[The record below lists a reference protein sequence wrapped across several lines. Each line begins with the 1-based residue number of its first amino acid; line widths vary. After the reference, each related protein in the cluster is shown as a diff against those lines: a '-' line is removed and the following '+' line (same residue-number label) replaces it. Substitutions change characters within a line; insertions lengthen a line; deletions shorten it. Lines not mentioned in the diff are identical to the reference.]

1 MNITHFFTNTLGA
14 KLRTPYR
21 WGAINDMT
29 NYVFLR
35 VWEDNIESIPD
46 GERIL
51 VLPNQPRLPSAS
63 YKASFNERRR
73 HLELIQS
80 GAAGFGVLCT
90 AADPKTTKA
99 RKIDTFDEMT
109 LLQLGAVTEENG
121 RIYAHIDARVP
132 VEELPGQR
140 TDCSTLIE
148 DVRIIVR
155 KKIEPTTKEALVS
168 ARVGQGIFRAQVLE
182 LWNDRCS
189 VTRSATVAA
198 IRASHI
204 KPWRYSTDEERLDPN
219 NGLPLVASLD
229 ALFDAGLISFE
240 SSGDLIV
247 SSVLSESERQ
257 IFGLNALSLTKT
269 PTRKTARYL
278 EYHRDSVFRK

>member
-1 MNITHFFTNTLGA
+1 MNITRFFTDILEA

-29 NYVFLR
+29 NHVFLR
-35 VWEDNIESIPD
+35 IWKDNIESVPD
-46 GERIL
+46 GKRIL
-51 VLPNQPRLPSAS
+51 VLPSQPRLPSAS

-73 HLELIQS
+73 HLNLICN

-90 AADPKTTKA
+90 AVDPETTKA
-99 RKIDTFDEMT
+99 REIDTFDETM
-109 LLQLGAVTEENG
+109 LLQLGSLIEENG
-121 RIYAHIDARVP
+121 RIYAHIDACVSIK
-132 VEELPGQR
+132 ELTRHR
-140 TDCSTLIE
+140 TGYSTLIE
-148 DVRIIVR
+148 DVTIVR
-155 KKIEPTTKEALVS
+155 KGDESTTKDTLVS

-182 LWNDRCS
+182 LWDNRCS
-189 VTRSATVAA
+189 VTRSVTGVA

-229 ALFDAGLISFE
+229 ALFDAGLISFGL
-240 SSGDLIV
+240 SGTLIV

-257 IFGLNALSLTKT
+257 IFGLNSQSLVKT
-269 PTRKTARYL
+269 PTQKTALYL
-278 EYHRDSVFRK
+278 EYHRDCVFKR

>member
-1 MNITHFFTNTLGA
+1 MSQA
-14 KLRTPYR
+14 
-21 WGAINDMT
+21 
-29 NYVFLR
+29 
-35 VWEDNIESIPD
+35 
-46 GERIL
+46 
-51 VLPNQPRLPSAS
+51 RLPSAS

-80 GAAGFGVLCT
+80 GMAGFGVLCT
-90 AADPKTTKA
+90 AVDPKTTKA
-99 RKIDTFDEMT
+99 RKIDTFDET
-109 LLQLGAVTEENG
+109 RLLQLGALTKENG
-121 RIYAHIDARVP
+121 RIYAHIDARVL
-132 VEELPGQR
+132 VEELPGQY

-155 KKIEPTTKEALVS
+155 KKIESTTKEALVS
-168 ARVGQGIFRAQVLE
+168 ARVGQGIFRTKVLE
-182 LWNDRCS
+182 FWDYRCS
-189 VTRSATVAA
+189 VTRSRTSTA

-247 SSVLSESERQ
+247 SSVLSESEQQ

-278 EYHRDSVFRK
+278 EYHRDCVFRK